1 MSDAALLRARIAA
14 LRLTAAVELEK
25 MSRWPA
31 GASGGK
37 GGQFA
42 PKNEGGAGK
51 PYKSLFGASTPK
63 AQNPAAGVGGAAPA
77 AKPQAKPQNHTSGQP
92 AGGGKPVPGNIWGK
106 PLPSFSAGNAKPHYP
121 NAATHP
127 QNGPDGKP
135 ITINEPH
142 KATGKNTWDD
152 AGKTATFTPG
162 GEAPAALHGVP
173 FGRWTD
179 APTTA
184 EGWQNVKGQM
194 KGLDDDWPLEVPKG
208 KRPAAGVI
216 VEEPDGRI
224 WLVHPTNGFGG
235 YKATFPKGGQEDR
248 IPSLQANAI
257 KEAWEESGLRVE
269 ITGVL
274 GDVER
279 STSVAR
285 YYTAKRV
292 GGTPRDMG
300 WETQAVSLVPRSKLK
315 DLLNQKVDKD
325 IADDLDILGHG
336 VGKALVDRVGLFE
349 ARMALLVAKA
359 GKVRSNSS
367 QPRWPAGTPLGGQ
380 WKGQGS
386 GGLTRPP
393 TLAGGLEGKN
403 AAYQKKANAL
413 YGAAK
418 SGDGK
423 ALADFVTAQK
433 AKVDAAA
440 GKATKTSHDKWNAQ
454 LLQYAQQLHADHT
467 ASASAGLPGGTSTAP
482 AAEAHGPMKLSSM
495 KHAGKKPGGTA
506 DGAIYTDASGQKWLV
521 KGYKND
527 AMAQNEVL
535 AARLYN
541 AVGVEAPE
549 MRLVELGDKHG
560 GGIGVASKWVD
571 ERFQKLDPANP
582 VHLAAMQKGMATDA
596 WLANWDTV
604 GMSYD
609 NAVVTASGKAVRIDP
624 GGSLLYRAMG
634 TPKGAAFGDT
644 VPELSTLRDPA
655 KAPQAAKIFGP
666 MTKSQIAL
674 SVAAVAAVDDAT
686 IHKLVGEYGPG
697 TATEKAALA
706 QKLINRKAD
715 LLAQAK
721 AMGGE
726 VVAAPA
732 AAAPAVEAPQPKAI
746 KTKPASASQPV
757 WAKPDV
763 SLDEITTAMNQH
775 ATQGAKELYLAN
787 VLTNSKASPAAQQH
801 AKTLL
806 DGMDAA
812 DAAKPKAT
820 AAAGKPPLPAPPKVT
835 ALTAETDKAAIQA
848 VQTAYAAGDKAKL
861 AELLNQGYDSWDSKT
876 HTWAEAAHNSLGGRP
891 WALGQSTAAKPDRQ
905 PPAPEATPSVVKPA
919 LPNFA
924 AHKLPDT
931 NTNAPSHNAKV
942 TAIQAAAEKG
952 DVAAILAMG
961 YGSNTYGKKQAQLA
975 NDALAAMGST
985 ETVKAPQLKNAHP
998 ALTGGAKP
1006 SATPAPAA
1014 KPESTSSTTKPAAA
1028 PEPAAAPKAP
1038 TFSPDRLPS
1047 KPDFSNWKGP
1057 GQGLS
1062 GNPAVNAANDLLVK
1076 QLYATAAKGDVA
1088 ELKSMQFPEL
1098 DKKTG
1103 APTGKFL
1110 SISAHPSQHIKAYHA
1125 DLISNIQSQLDPA
1138 AKPAKVAV
1146 QLKGP
1151 VSDVLDKAFPTQPLT
1166 QVAAAKAKVGR
1177 YAVLG
1182 KVTNVDEIAAMVST
1196 WEKKTWDNGKV
1207 GVDTYYKKSK
1217 DSYAK
1222 LGHLQKQAIKDYTG
1236 SSYKEMNPTIIA
1248 GKPSAGAKAAI
1259 DGLEK
1264 ASIPLAP
1271 GTQLSRKFN
1280 IAKSEQD
1287 KILSGKGVVLQES
1300 AVTSTAINPT
1310 VWNGNT
1316 QLRIT
1321 VGEGVKGLYVGNGP
1335 NKTDSTISKVPG
1347 ETEIVFHPNTR
1358 YVVLGASKTMPA
1370 DWFPGYQGKH
1380 DLYVDVLVLPN

>member
-1 MSDAALLRARIAA
+1 MTDAALLRARIAA
-14 LRLTAAVELEK
+14 LRLSASVELEK

-31 GASGGK
+31 GAPGSK

-42 PKNEGGAGK
+42 PKSGGAAGGSGK
-51 PYKSLFGASTPK
+51 PYKGLFDDPAPK
-63 AQNPAAGVGGAAPA
+63 AKKPAAGAGGAAPA
-77 AKPQAKPQNHTSGQP
+77 AKPQAKPQSHTSGQP
-92 AGGGKPVPGNIWGK
+92 AGGSKPVPGNSWGK

-121 NAATHP
+121 NATTHP
-127 QNGPDGKP
+127 QKGPDGKP

-142 KATGKNTWDD
+142 KATGKDTWDD

-184 EGWQNVKGQM
+184 DGWQNVKGQM

-285 YYTAKRV
+285 YYTARRV

-315 DLLNQKVDKD
+315 DALNQKVDKD

-336 VGKALVDRVGLFE
+336 VGKALVDRMGLFQ

-359 GKVRSNSS
+359 GKVRSNSD

-380 WKGQGS
+380 WKAQGS
-386 GGLTRPP
+386 GGMTRPP

-403 AAYQKKANAL
+403 AAYQKKANAI

-418 SGDGK
+418 AGDGA
-423 ALADFVTAQK
+423 ALEQFVAAQK

-440 GKATKTSHDKWNAQ
+440 GKTTKTSHDKWNAQ
-454 LLQYAQQLHADHT
+454 LLQYAEQLHADHK

-495 KHAGKKPGGTA
+495 KHAGKKPGGSA

-560 GGIGVASKWVD
+560 GGIGVASKWV
-571 ERFQKLDPANP
+571 EEKFQKLDPANP

-596 WLANWDTV
+596 WLANWDAV
-604 GMSYD
+604 GMSFD

-624 GGSLLYRAMG
+624 GGSLLFRAMG

-686 IHKLVGEYGPG
+686 IHKMVGEYGPG
-697 TATEKAALA
+697 TAAEKAALA

-721 AMGGE
+721 AMNGD
-726 VVAAPA
+726 VAAAPA
-732 AAAPAVEAPQPKAI
+732 APAPAVETPKPKAI

-763 SLDEITTAMNQH
+763 SLDEMTTAMNQH

-812 DAAKPKAT
+812 DAAKPKAS
-820 AAAGKPPLPAPPKVT
+820 AAADKPPLPAPPKIT
-835 ALTAETDKAAIQA
+835 ALTGAADKAAIPA
-848 VQTAYAAGDKAKL
+848 VQAAYAAGDKAKL
-861 AELLNQGYDSWDSKT
+861 AEMLNQGYDSWDHKT
-876 HTWAEAAHNSLGGRP
+876 HAWAEAAHNALGGSP
-891 WALGQSTAAKPDRQ
+891 WVLGQTAAAKPDRQ

-942 TAIQAAAEKG
+942 AAIQAAAEKG

-975 NDALAAMGST
+975 NDALAALGST

-998 ALTGGAKP
+998 AVAGGAKP
-1006 SATPAPAA
+1006 TA
-1014 KPESTSSTTKPAAA
+1014 KPESTSSTAKPSA

-1038 TFSPDRLPS
+1038 TFDPSRLPA
-1047 KPDFSNWKGP
+1047 KPDFANWKGA

-1062 GNPAVNAANDLLVK
+1062 SNPAVNAANDLLVK

-1098 DKKTG
+1098 NKATG

-1110 SISAHPSQHIKAYHA
+1110 SIGSHPSQHIKAYHA
-1125 DLISNIQSQLDPA
+1125 DLIANIQSQLDPA

-1151 VSDVLDKAFPTQPLT
+1151 VSDVLDKAFPTQPLA
-1166 QVAAAKAKVGR
+1166 QVAAAKSKVGR

-1182 KVTNVDEIAAMVST
+1182 KITNVAEVKAMVDT
-1196 WEKKTWDNGKV
+1196 WEKSSMGNGKL
-1207 GVDTYYKKSK
+1207 DELTYFKASMDGYN
-1217 DSYAK
+1217 A
-1222 LGHLQKQAIKDYTG
+1222 LPQVQKQAIKDYTG
-1236 SSYKEMNPTIIA
+1236 GSYSSMNKTIME
-1248 GKPSAGAKAAI
+1248 GKPSSGAQAAI
-1259 DGLEK
+1259 DGLTK
-1264 ASIPLAP
+1264 ASVPLKP
-1271 GTQLSRKFN
+1271 GTQMSRKFSVS
-1280 IAKSEQD
+1280 AAEQD
-1287 KILSGKGVVLQES
+1287 KILNGQGIVLQES
-1300 AVTSTAINPT
+1300 AVTSAAIDPST
-1310 VWNGNT
+1310 WMGNV
-1316 QLRIT
+1316 QLRMT
-1321 VGEGVKGLYVGNGP
+1321 VGEGVKGLYVGHGTP
-1335 NKTDSTISKVPG
+1335 GGGTISNHPNEK
-1347 ETEIVFHPNTR
+1347 EMIFHPNTR
-1358 YVVLGASKTMPA
+1358 YVVLGASKTKPT
-1370 DWFPGYQGKH
+1370 DWFPGYKGTH

>member
-14 LRLTAAVELEK
+14 LRLNAAVELEK

-31 GASGGK
+31 GAAGSK

-42 PKNEGGAGK
+42 PKNGGGAGK
-51 PYKSLFGASTPK
+51 PYKGLFDDPIPK
-63 AQNPAAGVGGAAPA
+63 AKKPAAGAGGTAPA
-77 AKPQAKPQNHTSGQP
+77 AKPQAKPQSHTSGQP
-92 AGGGKPVPGNIWGK
+92 VAGGKPVPGNTWGK

-127 QNGPDGKP
+127 QKGPDGKP
-135 ITINEPH
+135 ITINQPH
-142 KATGKNTWDD
+142 KATGKDTWGD

-184 EGWQNVKGQM
+184 DGWQNVKGQM

-300 WETQAVSLVPRSKLK
+300 WETQAVSLVPRTKLK
-315 DLLNQKVDKD
+315 DALNQKVDKD

-336 VGKALVDRVGLFE
+336 VGKALVDRMGLFE

-359 GKVRSNSS
+359 GKLRSSSS

-380 WKGQGS
+380 WKAQGS

-418 SGDGK
+418 SGDSK
-423 ALADFVTAQK
+423 TLADFVTAQK

-454 LLQYAQQLHADHT
+454 LLQYAQQLHADHK

-506 DGAIYTDASGQKWLV
+506 DGAIYTDANGQKWLV

-571 ERFQKLDPANP
+571 EKFQKLDPANP

-655 KAPQAAKIFGP
+655 KAPQAAKIFGS
-666 MTKSQIAL
+666 MTKHQL
-674 SVAAVAAVDDAT
+674 VESVATVAAMDDAT

-697 TATEKAALA
+697 TAAEKAALA

-715 LLAQAK
+715 LIAQAK

-726 VVAAPA
+726 VAAAPA
-732 AAAPAVEAPQPKAI
+732 AAAPAVEAPKPKAI
-746 KTKPASASQPV
+746 KTKPASASLPV

-763 SLDEITTAMNQH
+763 GLDEMTAAMNQH
-775 ATQGAKELYLAN
+775 TTQGAKELYLAN
-787 VLTNSKASPAAQQH
+787 VLTNAKASPAAQQH

-812 DAAKPKAT
+812 DAAKPKGG
-820 AAAGKPPLPAPPKVT
+820 AAG
-835 ALTAETDKAAIQA
+835 
-848 VQTAYAAGDKAKL
+848 
-861 AELLNQGYDSWDSKT
+861 
-876 HTWAEAAHNSLGGRP
+876 
-891 WALGQSTAAKPDRQ
+891 AKPDRQ
-905 PPAPEATPSVVKPA
+905 PPAPEATPSAVKPA

-924 AHKLPDT
+924 AHKLPHT

-998 ALTGGAKP
+998 ALAGGTKLT
-1006 SATPAPAA
+1006 ATPAPTA
-1014 KPESTSSTTKPAAA
+1014 KPESTSSAAKPAAV

-1038 TFSPDRLPS
+1038 TFDPSRLPS

-1062 GNPAVNAANDLLVK
+1062 SNPSVNAANDLLVK

-1088 ELKSMQFPEL
+1088 ALKTMQFPEL
-1098 DKKTG
+1098 DKATG

-1110 SISAHPSQHIKAYHA
+1110 SIGGHPSQHIKAYHT
-1125 DLISNIQSQLDPA
+1125 DLIANIQSQLDPA

-1151 VSDVLDKAFPTQPLT
+1151 VSDVLDKAFPTQPLA

-1182 KVTNVDEIAAMVST
+1182 KITNVAEVKAMVDT
-1196 WEKKTWDNGKV
+1196 WEKSSFGNGKL
-1207 GVDTYYKKSK
+1207 DELTYFKASMDGYN
-1217 DSYAK
+1217 A
-1222 LGHLQKQAIKDYTG
+1222 LPQVQKQAIKDYTG
-1236 SSYKEMNPTIIA
+1236 GSYSSMNKTIME
-1248 GKPSAGAKAAI
+1248 GKPSAGAQAAI
-1259 DGLEK
+1259 DGLTK
-1264 ASIPLAP
+1264 ASVPLKP
-1271 GTQLSRKFN
+1271 GTQMSRKFSVS
-1280 IAKSEQD
+1280 AAEQA
-1287 KILSGKGVVLQES
+1287 KILNGHGIVLQES
-1300 AVTSTAINPT
+1300 AVTSAAIDPST
-1310 VWNGNT
+1310 WMGNV
-1316 QLRIT
+1316 QLRMT
-1321 VGEGVKGLYVGNGP
+1321 VGEGVKGLYVGHGTP
-1335 NKTDSTISKVPG
+1335 GGGTISNHPNEK
-1347 ETEIVFHPNTR
+1347 EMIFHPNTR
-1358 YVVLGASKTMPA
+1358 YVVLGASKTKPA